1 MRVITGLA
9 RGKNLVTLEGE
20 EVRPTTQRI
29 KEAIFSIIQFDIE
42 GRKFLD
48 LFSGSGQMGIE
59 ALSRGANLAVFVDKS
74 NKAINIIK
82 KNLNSTKLLENA
94 KILNMDSNSFLC
106 STNDKFD
113 IAFLDPPYSKG
124 ILQNT
129 IENITHVMNENAI
142 IICEHPKEEILP
154 DKIGDFLLKKNYKY
168 GRIVVTL
175 YKNRDVGEL
184 CE

>member
-113 IAFLDPPYSKG
+113 IAFLDPPYRKG

-154 DKIGDFLLKKNYKY
+154 DKIGDFLLKKKYKY